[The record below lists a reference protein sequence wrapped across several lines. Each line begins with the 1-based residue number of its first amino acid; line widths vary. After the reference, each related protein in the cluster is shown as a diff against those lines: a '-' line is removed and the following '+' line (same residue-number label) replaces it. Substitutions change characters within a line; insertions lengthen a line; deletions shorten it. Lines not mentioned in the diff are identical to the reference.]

1 MNENNKYDYNTEFG
15 DEIENLYIQDNLD
28 IISIRKEI
36 KYYRFQINY
45 NSKIAEKCNLNKF
58 DIEKMEKRKC
68 LKRMN
73 IIINKIKLKNE
84 LLINKIKRVEED
96 FNIY

>member
-1 MNENNKYDYNTEFG
+1 MMNENNKYDYNTEFG

-58 DIEKMEKRKC
+58 DIEKMEK
-68 LKRMN
+68 
-73 IIINKIKLKNE
+73 E
-84 LLINKIKRVEED
+84 
-96 FNIY
+96 